1 MKHWIV
7 SACVAGVLS
16 TVASG
21 EVWANPQHERM
32 RQCSQEAKQQVL
44 RGDERKAFMST
55 CLKGK
60 HAPADA
66 APVATEA
73 KPVVAKPQATA
84 PAESKASTVKE
95 VAAADTNSEDKGRRN
110 RMKECNQQA
119 GEQALK
125 GAERKAFMSEC
136 LKG

>member
-32 RQCSQEAKQQVL
+32 RQCSQEAKQQAL

-66 APVATEA
+66 APVATEV
-73 KPVVAKPQATA
+73 KPVVAKPQAAA
-84 PAESKASTVKE
+84 PAESKVNTVKE
-95 VAAADTNSEDKGRRN
+95 VAADTASADKGGRN